1 MNKLIIEGLNKTYPN
16 GGKAL
21 DDVSIEIENGIFGLL
36 GLNGAGK
43 STLMRT
49 LTTLQEAD
57 SGIAYLNDIDI
68 IRQPAELR
76 KTLGYLPQEFGVYS
90 RITAYQILEH
100 LAILKGITN
109 SKERKELIK
118 YLVSMNIESRKL
130 KADTIGNETQV
141 PINDWIDIG
150 VFADDDEEK
159 LMFEK
164 RVKVNQEKMT
174 FRFEVDSIP
183 ARAAIDPR
191 HLLIDRIYK
200 DNRKNIS
207 N

>member
-16 GGKAL
+16 GVKAL

-49 LTTLQEAD
+49 LVTLQEAD